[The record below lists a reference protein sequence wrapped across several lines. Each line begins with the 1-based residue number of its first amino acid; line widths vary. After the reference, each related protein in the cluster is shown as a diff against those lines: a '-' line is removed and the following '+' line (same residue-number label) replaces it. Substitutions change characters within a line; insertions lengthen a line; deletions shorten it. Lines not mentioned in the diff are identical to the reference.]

1 MNIQK
6 RLLSLTKYNLK
17 LLFRDKSSVLMA
29 FLMPIGF
36 YILFGYMLQN
46 VEFSGS
52 ALSDLLVPLYIIII
66 IGNAVISVFG
76 AFYVQAKESGNLQ
89 KFKFMGVNELFF
101 SFTLFMATFV
111 FQLIVIFSF
120 IIFTSFYNDTV
131 FPLQNLFPIMITIL
145 VIEIFH
151 FAITFFLTSIL
162 RKASIYNPISLAF
175 YMFQMFLGGLTFPI
189 EMFPQFL
196 QQLVYYINPIV
207 YGRNA
212 LLSAWTNNSAMG
224 NVVNDNMILLCISL
238 GLVILSIAIQR
249 FLFAQKT
256 SVVLAN

>member
-1 MNIQK
+1 MNMQK
-6 RLLSLTKYNLK
+6 KLFSLTKYNLK

-76 AFYVQAKESGNLQ
+76 TFYIQAKESGNLQ
-89 KFKFMGVNELFF
+89 KFKFMGVNELCF
-101 SFTLFMATFV
+101 SLTLFIATFT
-111 FQLIVIFSF
+111 FQLFVILAFVIF
-120 IIFTSFYNDTV
+120 TYFYNGTV
-131 FPLQNLFPIMITIL
+131 FPIQNLFPIVITIL

-162 RKASIYNPISLAF
+162 RKVSIYNPISLAF

-196 QQLVYYINPIV
+196 QKLVYYINPIV

-212 LLSAWTNNSAMG
+212 LLAAWTNNPVMG
-224 NVVNDNMILLCISL
+224 DVVNDNIILLCISF
-238 GLVILSIAIQR
+238 GLVLVSIVIQR
-249 FLFAQKT
+249 FIFAQKT
-256 SVVLAN
+256 SAILAH

>member
-1 MNIQK
+1 MTLQK
-6 RLLSLTKYNLK
+6 RIFSLTKYNLK

-89 KFKFMGVNELFF
+89 KFKFMGVSELCF
-101 SFTLFMATFV
+101 SLTLFIATFT
-111 FQLIVIFSF
+111 FQLFVILAFVIF
-120 IIFTSFYNDTV
+120 TYFYNGTV
-131 FPLQNLFPIMITIL
+131 FPIQNLNPIVITIL

-162 RKASIYNPISLAF
+162 RRASIYNPISLAF

-196 QQLVYYINPIV
+196 QKLVYYINPIV

-212 LLSAWTNNSAMG
+212 LLAAWTNNPVMG
-224 NVVNDNMILLCISL
+224 NVVEDNMILLCISL
-238 GLVILSIAIQR
+238 GLVLVSIAIQR

-256 SVVLAN
+256 SAVLSH

>member
-1 MNIQK
+1 MKPVI
-6 RLLSLTKYNLK
+6 SLTKYNFK

-76 AFYVQAKESGNLQ
+76 SFYVQARESGNLQ
-89 KFKFMGVNELFF
+89 KFKFMGVNELRF
-101 SFTLFMATFV
+101 SFTLFMATFA
-111 FQLIVIFSF
+111 FQLTVIFAF
-120 IIFTSFYNDTV
+120 VVFTYFYNGTV
-131 FPLQNLFPIMITIL
+131 FPVQNIIPVLVTL
-145 VIEIFH
+145 AVIEIFH
-151 FAITFFLTSIL
+151 FAVTFFLTSIL
-162 RKASIYNPISLAF
+162 RKASIYNPVSLAF
-175 YMFQMFLGGLTFPI
+175 YMYQMFLGGLTFPI

-196 QQLVYYINPIV
+196 QKLVYYINPVI

-212 LLSAWTNNSAMG
+212 LLAAWTDNPAIG
-224 NVVNDNMILLCISL
+224 DVVKDNVILLAISAL
-238 GLVILSIAIQR
+238 LVILAICVQR
-249 FLFAQKT
+249 FIFSQKT
-256 SVVLAN
+256 SAVLAQ

>member
-1 MNIQK
+1 
-6 RLLSLTKYNLK
+6 
-17 LLFRDKSSVLMA
+17 MA

-52 ALSDLLVPLYIIII
+52 SLSDLLIPLYIIII

-76 AFYVQAKESGNLQ
+76 TFYVQARESGNLQ
-89 KFKFMGVNELFF
+89 KFKFMGVSELCF
-101 SFTLFMATFV
+101 SFTLFVATFA
-111 FQLIVIFSF
+111 FQLIVIVAF
-120 IIFTSFYNDTV
+120 IVFTYFYKGTV
-131 FPLQNLFPIMITIL
+131 FPVQNIIPVLATL
-145 VIEIFH
+145 AVIEIFH
-151 FAITFFLTSIL
+151 FAVTFLLTSIL

-196 QQLVYYINPIV
+196 QKLVYYINPVI

-212 LLSAWTNNSAMG
+212 LLAAWTGNSAFG
-224 NVVNDNMILLCISL
+224 SVIKDNVILLAISAL
-238 GLVILSIAIQR
+238 LVIAAVCVQR
-249 FLFAQKT
+249 FIFSQKT
-256 SVVLAN
+256 SAALAQ

>member
-120 IIFTSFYNDTV
+120 IIFTSFYNDSV

>member
-1 MNIQK
+1 MKPVI
-6 RLLSLTKYNLK
+6 SLTKYNFK

-52 ALSDLLVPLYIIII
+52 SLSDLLIPLYIIII

-76 AFYVQAKESGNLQ
+76 TFYVQARESGNLQ
-89 KFKFMGVNELFF
+89 KFKFMGVSELCF
-101 SFTLFMATFV
+101 SFTLFVATFA
-111 FQLIVIFSF
+111 FQLIVIVAF
-120 IIFTSFYNDTV
+120 IVFTYFYKGTV
-131 FPLQNLFPIMITIL
+131 FPMQNIIPVLVTL
-145 VIEIFH
+145 AVIEIFH
-151 FAITFFLTSIL
+151 FAVTFLLTSIL

-196 QQLVYYINPIV
+196 QKLVYYINPVI

-212 LLSAWTNNSAMG
+212 LLAAWTGNSAFG
-224 NVVNDNMILLCISL
+224 SVVKDNVILLAISA
-238 GLVILSIAIQR
+238 GLVIAAICVQR
-249 FLFAQKT
+249 LVFSQKT
-256 SVVLAN
+256 SAALVQ

>member
-1 MNIQK
+1 MKPVI
-6 RLLSLTKYNLK
+6 SLTKYNFK

-52 ALSDLLVPLYIIII
+52 SLSDLLIPLYIIII

-76 AFYVQAKESGNLQ
+76 TFYVQARESGNLQ
-89 KFKFMGVNELFF
+89 KFKFMGVSELIF
-101 SFTLFMATFV
+101 SFTLFVATFA
-111 FQLIVIFSF
+111 FQLIVIVAF
-120 IIFTSFYNDTV
+120 IVFTYFYKGTV
-131 FPLQNLFPIMITIL
+131 FPVQNMFPVL
-145 VIEIFH
+145 VTLAIIEIFH
-151 FAITFFLTSIL
+151 FAVTFLLTSIL

-196 QQLVYYINPIV
+196 QKLVYYINPVI

-212 LLSAWTNNSAMG
+212 LLAAWTGNSAFG
-224 NVVNDNMILLCISL
+224 SVVKDNVILLAISVV
-238 GLVILSIAIQR
+238 LVIVAVCVQR
-249 FLFAQKT
+249 FIFAQKT
-256 SVVLAN
+256 SAVLAQ

>member
-1 MNIQK
+1 MK
-6 RLLSLTKYNLK
+6 PVVSLTKYNFK

-76 AFYVQAKESGNLQ
+76 TFYVQARESGNLQ
-89 KFKFMGVNELFF
+89 KFKFMGVNELCF
-101 SFTLFMATFV
+101 SFTLFMATFA
-111 FQLIVIFSF
+111 FQLIVIIAFVV
-120 IIFTSFYNDTV
+120 FTYFYNGTV
-131 FPLQNLFPIMITIL
+131 FPVQNIIPVLVTL
-145 VIEIFH
+145 AVIEIFH
-151 FAITFFLTSIL
+151 FAVTFFLTSVL
-162 RKASIYNPISLAF
+162 RKTSIYNPISLAF

-196 QQLVYYINPIV
+196 QKLVYYINPII

-212 LLSAWTNNSAMG
+212 LLAAWTNNPAVG
-224 NVVNDNMILLCISL
+224 DVVKDNVILLSISV
-238 GLVILSIAIQR
+238 GLVILAICVQR
-249 FLFAQKT
+249 FIFAQKT
-256 SVVLAN
+256 SAALAQ

>member
-1 MNIQK
+1 MKPVI
-6 RLLSLTKYNLK
+6 SLTKYNFK

-46 VEFSGS
+46 VEFSGLS
-52 ALSDLLVPLYIIII
+52 LSDLLIPLYIIII

-76 AFYVQAKESGNLQ
+76 TFYVLARESGNLQ
-89 KFKFMGVNELFF
+89 KFKFMGVSELCF
-101 SFTLFMATFV
+101 SFTLFVATFA
-111 FQLIVIFSF
+111 FQLIVIVAF
-120 IIFTSFYNDTV
+120 IVFTYFYKGTV
-131 FPLQNLFPIMITIL
+131 FPVQNMFPVLVTL
-145 VIEIFH
+145 AVIEIFH
-151 FAITFFLTSIL
+151 FAVTFLLTSIL

-196 QQLVYYINPIV
+196 QKLVYYINPVI

-212 LLSAWTNNSAMG
+212 LLAAWTNNSAFG
-224 NVVNDNMILLCISL
+224 SVVKDNVVLLAISAL
-238 GLVILSIAIQR
+238 LVIAAICVQR
-249 FLFAQKT
+249 FIFAQKT
-256 SVVLAN
+256 SAALA